1 MAGAEGPCPPIDP
14 PRPAR
19 GDATTC
25 GSPVRWDEDDDGD
38 GMVALAVSFSL
49 SYPGA
54 VLVKFGLRARF
65 SISSVVFY
73 EKFVDWTGDSVI

>member
-1 MAGAEGPCPPIDP
+1 
-14 PRPAR
+14 
-19 GDATTC
+19 
-25 GSPVRWDEDDDGD
+25 
-38 GMVALAVSFSL
+38 MVALAVSFSL